1 MSNDYSFMIKSD
13 NDSFYNLFNYV
24 INTNSYYRYRNSGFN
39 NLNVSIFQTSSFEE
53 VYLLVLAC
61 ILIPIIFVIAIII
74 FLKNRHKLKLVKKED
89 RKKYTDMLTSLKNRN
104 YLNLQIDSWNFK

>member
-53 VYLLVLAC
+53 VYLLLK
-61 ILIPIIFVIAIII
+61 VIKIKY
-74 FLKNRHKLKLVKKED
+74 KNAVNKAEASIYHLGICLCLSK
-89 RKKYTDMLTSLKNRN
+89 
-104 YLNLQIDSWNFK
+104 